1 MINIDKLK
9 YTDSGNFL
17 LLAGPCVIEGEE
29 MAMQIAEHIVAVTD
43 KLHIPFVFKGSYR

>member
-29 MAMQIAEHIVAVTD
+29 MAMQIAELKDRGAD
-43 KLHIPFVFKGSYR
+43 GGGNESAW